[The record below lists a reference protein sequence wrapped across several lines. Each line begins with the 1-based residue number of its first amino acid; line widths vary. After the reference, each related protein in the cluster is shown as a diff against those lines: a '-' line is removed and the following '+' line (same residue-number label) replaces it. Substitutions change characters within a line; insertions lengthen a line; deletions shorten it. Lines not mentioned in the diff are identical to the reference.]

1 MMNRAYQKQVGLL
14 LGVLPEVAKENC
26 FALHGGTAINLFARN
41 MPRLSVDIDLTY
53 TEIAAREPTLA
64 AINEALAR
72 IQSRIEKL
80 RPSIRVQ
87 HKREKCKLQIDER
100 GVLIKIE
107 VNIVG
112 RGVLGNITRAELCS
126 AAQEQYDVFCTVPMV
141 PLGQIYGG
149 KLCAALDRQHPR
161 DLFDVKLL
169 LENEGLNTEIKAGLI
184 YGLLSGN
191 RPTHEMLAPNAID
204 QRIAFENQFEGM
216 TARDFTYDDYENTR
230 NLLLKTVME
239 SLNESDRKFLIDFNK
254 LEPDWSVYPY
264 QEFPSVKWKVLNLE
278 KFRRNDPDSDQRHL
292 DQLEQQ
298 LSH

>member
-1 MMNRAYQKQVGLL
+1 MNRAYQKQVGLL
-14 LGVLPEVAKENC
+14 LDVLPEVAKEDC

-53 TEIAAREPTLA
+53 TEIAAREATLV

-72 IQSRIEKL
+72 IQSRIENL

-87 HKREKCKLQIDER
+87 HKREICKLQIGER

-107 VNIVG
+107 VNMVG
-112 RGVLGNITRAELCS
+112 RGVISDIARVELCS
-126 AAQEQYDVFCTVPMV
+126 AAQERYDVYCTVPMV

-169 LENEGLNTEIKAGLI
+169 L
-184 YGLLSGN
+184 
-191 RPTHEMLAPNAID
+191 
-204 QRIAFENQFEGM
+204 
-216 TARDFTYDDYENTR
+216 
-230 NLLLKTVME
+230 KTVME

-254 LEPDWSVYPY
+254 LEPDWSVYQY
-264 QEFPSVKWKVLNLE
+264 QDFPSVKWKMLNLE
-278 KFRRNDPDSDQRHL
+278 KFRRNDPDSYEKHL
-292 DQLEQQ
+292 RQLKRQ
-298 LSH
+298 LGLLAY

>member
-1 MMNRAYQKQVGLL
+1 MLNSAYQKQVRLL
-14 LGVLPEVAKENC
+14 LDVLPEVAKENC
-26 FALHGGTAINLFARN
+26 FALHGGTAINLFVRN

-53 TEIAAREPTLA
+53 TEIAAREPTLV

-72 IQSRIEKL
+72 IQSRIENL

-87 HKREKCKLQIDER
+87 HKREICKLQIDER
-100 GVLIKIE
+100 GVLIKVE
-107 VNIVG
+107 VNMVG
-112 RGVLGNITRAELCS
+112 RGVLGDIARVELCS
-126 AAQEQYDVFCTVPMV
+126 AAQEHYDVFCTVPMV

-149 KLCAALDRQHPR
+149 KICAALDRQHPR

-169 LENEGLNTEIKAGLI
+169 LENEGLNTEVKAGLI

-191 RPTHEMLAPNAID
+191 RPTHEMLAPNTID

-216 TARDFTYDDYENTR
+216 TAHDFAYGDYENTR

-254 LEPDWSVYPY
+254 LEPDWSLYPY
-264 QEFPSVKWKVLNLE
+264 QEFPSVKWKMLNLK
-278 KFRRNDPDSDQRHL
+278 KFKTNKLDRYARHL
-292 DQLEQQ
+292 SQLETQ
-298 LSH
+298 LKE

>member
-1 MMNRAYQKQVGLL
+1 MNNAYQQQVGLL
-14 LGVLPEVAKENC
+14 LDVLPEVAKENC
-26 FALHGGTAINLFARN
+26 FALHGGTAINLFVRN

-53 TEIAAREPTLA
+53 TEIAAREPTLS

-72 IQSRIEKL
+72 IQRCIENL

-87 HKREKCKLQIDER
+87 HKRETCKLQIDER

-107 VNIVG
+107 VNMVG
-112 RGVLGNITRAELCS
+112 RGVLGAITRVELCS
-126 AAQEQYDVFCTVPMV
+126 AAQEQYDVFCIVPMV

-169 LENEGLNTEIKAGLI
+169 LEREGLNTEIKAGLI
-184 YGLLSGN
+184 YGLLSGS

-216 TARDFTYDDYENTR
+216 TTHDFTYEDYENTR
-230 NLLLKTVME
+230 RLLLKTVMK

-264 QEFPSVKWKVLNLE
+264 QYFPSVKWKLLNLE
-278 KFRRNDPDSDQRHL
+278 KFKRNDPDGYKRHL
-292 DQLEQQ
+292 SQLERQMGW
-298 LSH
+298 

>member
-1 MMNRAYQKQVGLL
+1 M
-14 LGVLPEVAKENC
+14 LG
-26 FALHGGTAINLFARN
+26 G
-41 MPRLSVDIDLTY
+41 
-53 TEIAAREPTLA
+53 
-64 AINEALAR
+64 
-72 IQSRIEKL
+72 
-80 RPSIRVQ
+80 
-87 HKREKCKLQIDER
+87 
-100 GVLIKIE
+100 
-107 VNIVG
+107 
-112 RGVLGNITRAELCS
+112 ITRVEFCS

-216 TARDFTYDDYENTR
+216 TAHDFTYDDYENTR

-239 SLNESDRKFLIDFNK
+239 SLMLDVRTINT
-254 LEPDWSVYPY
+254 P
-264 QEFPSVKWKVLNLE
+264 
-278 KFRRNDPDSDQRHL
+278 RHL
-292 DQLEQQ
+292 NRC
-298 LSH
+298 